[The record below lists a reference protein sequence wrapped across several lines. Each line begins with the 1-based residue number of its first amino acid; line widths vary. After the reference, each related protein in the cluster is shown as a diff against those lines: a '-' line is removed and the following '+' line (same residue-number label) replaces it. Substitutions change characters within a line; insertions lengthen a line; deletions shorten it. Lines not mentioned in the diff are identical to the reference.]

1 MGCIINDEL
10 FEKVRV
16 LCFDVVATCGTDNIT
31 ASAVLGTE
39 V

>member
-10 FEKVRV
+10 FEKVRI
-16 LCFDVVATCGTDNIT
+16 LCFDVVATCGTDNI